1 MWQVSAQ
8 PQRESTAL
16 HVAVIACFLAKR
28 DLLNGGG
35 IQLYSRMHQLS
46 DAIEVVIAIRSQ
58 ISVGPARA
66 GARG

>member
-28 DLLNGGG
+28 DLLNGGESNSTVEC
-35 IQLYSRMHQLS
+35 ISFL

-58 ISVGPARA
+58 ISVGLARA